1 MKVLVLG
8 GYGVFGE
15 RVLRLLARDGHTLIV
30 AGRDLS
36 RAQKLANELGAQAIR
51 FDRDADTPLLDSL
64 DIDLLVDAAG
74 PFQAYGERPYALVE
88 ACLRARIH
96 YLDLADDAGFCIGI
110 TELDTLACEQNR
122 VALSGASSVPA
133 ISAAAVRALASGLE
147 QIDAIDT
154 VILPGNRAPRGL
166 SVMASILE
174 QCGRMRSIWLDR
186 GWREMCG
193 WSAPKIYRL
202 GAFGQRR
209 AYRIGVPDLDLF
221 PPHFGAGS
229 VSFRAGLELGV
240 MSRSLAVFSHL
251 RRHWPMPIRP
261 GFVRVLRGFAD
272 LLEPFGSDRGGMVVE
287 VIGREP
293 GQPEFERS
301 QHRWTLL
308 AEQGDGP
315 WVPAMPVRA
324 LLRKTWPP
332 AGARPCLEEL
342 ELSDLEIAMADCRI
356 HFERDSSSLR
366 ALFASV
372 PGLDLMSLPAP
383 IRASHAVFHTRV
395 LQGMASVER
404 GGGFL
409 ARLLCAVFGFPTAA
423 DAIEVEVSKIREGD
437 AEHWQRRFGTR
448 CFHSRLRVRDGRM
461 RERFGPFEFELNL
474 HITDN
479 ALHFPVR
486 RGWLFGLPLPRWL
499 LPRSEAREYVEDDR
513 FHFDVALDAP
523 LGIGRL
529 VRYRGWLA

>member
-1 MKVLVLG
+1 MKLLVLG

-15 RVLRLLARDGHTLIV
+15 RVLRLLARDGHALIV

-36 RAQKLANELGAQAIR
+36 RAQKLADELGAHSMR

-74 PFQAYGERPYALVE
+74 PFQAYGERPYVLVE

-96 YLDLADDAGFCIGI
+96 YLDLADDAGFCTGI
-110 TELDTLACEQNR
+110 AELDGLAREQER

-133 ISAAAVRALASGLE
+133 ISAAAVRALAAGLE
-147 QIDAIDT
+147 QIEAIDT
-154 VILPGNRAPRGL
+154 AILPGNRAPRGL
-166 SVMASILE
+166 SVMVSILA
-174 QCGRMRSIWLDR
+174 QCGRVRPIWLDR

-193 WSAPKIYRL
+193 WSAPKVYRL
-202 GAFGQRR
+202 GAFGKRR

-221 PPHFGAGS
+221 PPHFGAAS

-240 MSRSLAVFSHL
+240 MNRSLALFSML
-251 RRHWPMPIRP
+251 RRRWTMPIRP
-261 GFVRVLRGFAD
+261 GFVRALRGVAD
-272 LLEPFGSDRGGMVVE
+272 LLESFGSDRGGMVVE

-301 QHRWTLL
+301 QRRWTLL

-324 LLRKTWPP
+324 LLRKPLPP

-342 ELSDLEIAMADCRI
+342 ELGDLAAAMADCRI
-356 HFERDSSSLR
+356 HFERNSTTLR
-366 ALFASV
+366 ALFANL
-372 PGLDLMSLPAP
+372 PGLDLSGLPAP

-395 LQGMASVER
+395 LQGRASVER

-409 ARLLCAVFGFPTAA
+409 ARLLCAVFGFPAA
-423 DAIEVEVSKIREGD
+423 VDSIGVEVSKTREDD
-437 AEHWQRRFGTR
+437 AELWRRRFGTKS
-448 CFHSRLRVRDGRM
+448 FVSHLRVMDGHM

-474 HITDN
+474 HIANN

-486 RGWLFGLPLPRWL
+486 RGWLLGIPLPLWL
-499 LPRSEAREYVEDDR
+499 LPRSEAREYVEENR

-529 VRYRGWLA
+529 VRYRGWLD

>member
-36 RAQKLANELGAQAIR
+36 SAQKLGAELGAQALR
-51 FDRDADTPLLDSL
+51 FDRDADTDLLNTL

-88 ACLRARIH
+88 ACLRAHIH
-96 YLDLADDAGFCIGI
+96 YLDLADDAGFCVGI
-110 TELDTLACEQNR
+110 TEVDALAREHGL

-147 QIDAIDT
+147 EIDAIDT
-154 VILPGNRAPRGL
+154 AILPGNRAPRGL

-174 QCGRMRSIWLDR
+174 QCGRTRSVWLDR
-186 GWREMCG
+186 GWREMRG
-193 WSAPKIYRL
+193 WSAPRVYRL
-202 GAFGQRR
+202 GTFGQRV
-209 AYRIGVPDLDLF
+209 AYRIGAPDLDLF
-221 PPHFGAGS
+221 PPHFGAAS

-261 GFVRVLRGFAD
+261 GFVRVLRGFAN

-293 GQPEFERS
+293 GQLEFERS
-301 QHRWTLL
+301 QRRWTLL

-324 LLRKTWPP
+324 LLRKSWSP

-342 ELSDLEIAMADCRI
+342 ELSELETAMADFQIR
-356 HFERDSSSLR
+356 FERDSTTLR
-366 ALFASV
+366 ALFAGV
-372 PGLDLMSLPAP
+372 PGLDLPSLPAP

-395 LQGMASVER
+395 LQGSASVER
-404 GGGFL
+404 GSGLL
-409 ARLLCAVFGFPTAA
+409 AHLLCALFGFPAAA
-423 DAIEVEVSKIREGD
+423 DAIEVEVSKTREGD
-437 AEHWQRRFGTR
+437 AEHWQRRFGR
-448 CFHSRLRVRDGRM
+448 LCFRSRLRVLDGRM
-461 RERFGPFEFELNL
+461 RERFGPFEFEVDLY
-474 HITDN
+474 IADS

-486 RGWLFGLPLPRWL
+486 RGWLVGLPLPLWL
-499 LPRSEAREYVEDDR
+499 LPRSQTREYVEDGR